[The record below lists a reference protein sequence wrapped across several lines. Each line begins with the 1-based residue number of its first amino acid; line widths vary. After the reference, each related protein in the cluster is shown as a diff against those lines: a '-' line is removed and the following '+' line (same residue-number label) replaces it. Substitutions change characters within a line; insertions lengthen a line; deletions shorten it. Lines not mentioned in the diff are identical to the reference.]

1 MKKKK
6 IFSLTT
12 SRSDYGLL
20 RQLYLQL
27 KKSNFFDFTVLVSGM
42 HLNKNYGFSIRE
54 VRKDN
59 FKLKI
64 INQKNSKS
72 DENSILKSISNDIT
86 NYSKLFLKERPDFF
100 IVLGDRFEIL
110 GAVMTSNFV
119 QNLHYI
125 AL

>member
-42 HLNKNYGFSIRE
+42 HLNKNYGFSIQYE
-54 VRKDN
+54 
-59 FKLKI
+59 KI
-64 INQKNSKS
+64 I
-72 DENSILKSISNDIT
+72 
-86 NYSKLFLKERPDFF
+86 
-100 IVLGDRFEIL
+100 
-110 GAVMTSNFV
+110 
-119 QNLHYI
+119 
-125 AL
+125 

>member
-1 MKKKK
+1 MNN
-6 IFSLTT
+6 ILILTT

-72 DENSILKSISNDIT
+72 DENSILNRK
-86 NYSKLFLKERPDFF
+86 YHLFWLVFQH
-100 IVLGDRFEIL
+100 
-110 GAVMTSNFV
+110 S
-119 QNLHYI
+119 QS
-125 AL
+125 